1 MGIPASKGERKSRAT
16 RIVALLAVFVV
27 ICGFLEDS
35 RLECVSIASA
45 PLLVEETNHHY
56 ETTGGNNCP
65 SWFVLVA
72 TDVMKS
78 HCSRSVTWRTLYPS
92 LSSD

>member
-16 RIVALLAVFVV
+16 RIVAVLAVFVV
-27 ICGFLEDS
+27 LCGCLEDS

-56 ETTGGNNCP
+56 ETTGGNIARHF
-65 SWFVLVA
+65 SFGFA

-92 LSSD
+92 